1 MNEELEKFLK
11 NNPELRFVDVLLPDI
26 CNIVRG
32 KRIPRDDLAKVYGDG
47 LQVPSSI
54 YLLDVNGRG
63 TDAGGRGFS
72 DGDPDVKVR
81 SVPGSLNLVPW
92 GPLGAGQVLGS
103 LYELDDSACLVD
115 PRHVL
120 GGVVERLRESGLH
133 PVVALELEFYLIDAA
148 SADEGRPRP
157 PVLPDTGEPRRPR
170 YTALP
175 TLTGL
180 LDFSVKS
187 RRPVRR
193 REYR

>member
-81 SVPGSLNLVPW
+81 PVPGSQISSWPDH
-92 GPLGAGQVLGS
+92 AGHWLKT
-103 LYELDDSACLVD
+103 
-115 PRHVL
+115 
-120 GGVVERLRESGLH
+120 GGYLTDAGTVER
-133 PVVALELEFYLIDAA
+133 P
-148 SADEGRPRP
+148 
-157 PVLPDTGEPRRPR
+157 
-170 YTALP
+170 
-175 TLTGL
+175 
-180 LDFSVKS
+180 
-187 RRPVRR
+187 
-193 REYR
+193 